1 MLTHTP
7 GYTTLTGTGNKSSWL
22 QVYKFVCLFFAIVG
36 GVLSIYFLI
45 NLFIGIA
52 YLNPSI
58 YYAISVAIFIFET
71 IIFYLQFRAI
81 HTNDHGLEDQVV
93 RLSLINL
100 IILPAWE
107 LLGGLFLLAYVP
119 AAVGSAVAAFIV
131 AGIFLWV
138 NVMAKKTMEGKGGLG
153 IHRSDLNV

>member
-1 MLTHTP
+1 
-7 GYTTLTGTGNKSSWL
+7 
-22 QVYKFVCLFFAIVG
+22 
-36 GVLSIYFLI
+36 
-45 NLFIGIA
+45 
-52 YLNPSI
+52 
-58 YYAISVAIFIFET
+58 
-71 IIFYLQFRAI
+71 
-81 HTNDHGLEDQVV
+81 
-93 RLSLINL
+93 L